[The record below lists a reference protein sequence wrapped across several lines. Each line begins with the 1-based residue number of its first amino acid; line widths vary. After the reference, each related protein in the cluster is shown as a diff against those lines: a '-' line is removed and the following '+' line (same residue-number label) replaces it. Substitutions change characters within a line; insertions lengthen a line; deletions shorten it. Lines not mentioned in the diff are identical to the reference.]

1 MTKEEKILNK
11 RRKKNIKL
19 YYLYKI
25 FSFDLLFYYAI
36 SFLYLNKYHGLSAA
50 EIIFADA
57 FYPIF
62 KILFQI
68 PLSIMTEKLGKRTS
82 IIIGNSSLAIYIIFI
97 LGCKSTTLL
106 IISNIFMALG
116 FVFKNLCESNLLY
129 DSLPP
134 SSNKQ
139 KLFSKIDGRS
149 SALYYIFDAFTCLI
163 SGFLYAINPNIPI
176 IMCLICT
183 VISFIICHFFTEVP
197 DDITNPDSL
206 HNKYENSISS
216 LKQYTRNLKNAF
228 KFIFSSK
235 RLRSLIYFNAIQY
248 STIYLLISY
257 RRSLL
262 EEIGINS
269 QNIGII
275 FALLGIASGIGA
287 ILSHKINKLLKNK
300 TLTYFGLYYSFSII
314 ISGLVVALNI
324 PYVSMLIIVV
334 SMLLVQ
340 FFIKGP
346 YYTLIKQYLGSFSTS
361 SMRIKILTANYII
374 EGIVASTLSFL
385 GSWLLTIT
393 NTANASIIIG
403 SSVFII
409 LIILLEYMNTRVG
422 LQPEEYKESEINFK
436 EVIWFKIKYNFD

>member
-11 RRKKNIKL
+11 KRKKNIKI
-19 YYLYKI
+19 YHLYKI

-36 SFLYLNKYHGLSAA
+36 SFLYLNSYHGLTAA
-50 EIIFADA
+50 QIIFADA

-68 PLSIMTEKLGKRTS
+68 PLSIMTEKFGKRTS
-82 IIIGNSSLAIYIIFI
+82 IIIGNSSIAIYIIFI

-129 DSLPP
+129 DSLP
-134 SSNKQ
+134 SVSNKQ
-139 KLFSKIDGRS
+139 KLFSKIEGKS
-149 SALYYIFDAFTCLI
+149 SALFYIFDAFTCLI
-163 SGFLYAINPNIPI
+163 SGFLYTINPNIPI
-176 IMCLICT
+176 IMCLICA
-183 VISFIICHFFTEVP
+183 VISFILCHFFTEMP
-197 DDITNPDSL
+197 NDITNPDYL

-228 KFIFSSK
+228 RFIFSSK

-262 EEIGINS
+262 EEIGVNS
-269 QNIGII
+269 QSVGII
-275 FALLGIASGIGA
+275 FALLGIASGIGS
-287 ILSHKINKLLKNK
+287 ILSHKINKLLRNK
-300 TLTYFGLYYSFSII
+300 TLTYFSLYYAFSII

-324 PYVSMLIIVV
+324 PYIPMLAIVII
-334 SMLLVQ
+334 MLLIQ
-340 FFIKGP
+340 FFIRGP
-346 YYTLIKQYLGSFSTS
+346 YFTLIKQYLGSFSNS
-361 SMRIKILTANYII
+361 QMRVKILTANYII
-374 EGIVASTLSFL
+374 EGIVASLLSFL
-385 GSWLLTIT
+385 GAGLLTIT

-403 SSVFII
+403 SSIFII
-409 LIILLEYMNTRVG
+409 FIILLEYMNLHVG
-422 LQPEEYKESEINFK
+422 LKPDEYKPSEINFK
-436 EVIWFKIKYNFD
+436 EVI

>member
-11 RRKKNIKL
+11 KRKKNIRL

-36 SFLYLNKYHGLSAA
+36 SFLYLSNYQGLTAA

-62 KILFQI
+62 KIIFQI
-68 PLSIMTEKLGKRTS
+68 PLSIMTEKFGKRTS
-82 IIIGNSSLAIYIIFI
+82 LIVGNLSISIYILFI
-97 LGCKSTTLL
+97 LGCKSTQLL

-134 SSNKQ
+134 ISTKQ
-139 KLFSKIDGRS
+139 KLFSKIEGRS
-149 SALYYIFDAFTCLI
+149 SALFYIFDAFTCLI
-163 SGFLYAINPNIPI
+163 SGFLYIINPNIPI
-176 IMCLICT
+176 ILCLLCS
-183 VISFIICHFFTEVP
+183 VISGIICHFFTDVP

-216 LKQYTRNLKNAF
+216 LKQYSRNLRNAF

-262 EEIGINS
+262 EEIGVNS
-269 QNIGII
+269 QSIGII
-275 FALLGIASGIGA
+275 FALLGLASGMGS

-300 TLTYFGLYYSFSII
+300 TLTYFGLYYAFSII
-314 ISGLVVALNI
+314 VSGLVVTLNI
-324 PYVSMLIIVV
+324 PYWLMLIIVIL
-334 SMLLVQ
+334 MLFVQ

-346 YYTLIKQYLGSFSTS
+346 YYTLIKQYLGSFSDS
-361 SMRIKILTANYII
+361 SMRVKILTANYII
-374 EGIVASTLSFL
+374 EGFVASILSFL
-385 GSWLLTIT
+385 GAGLLTIT
-393 NTANASIIIG
+393 NTANASIIVG
-403 SSVFII
+403 SSIFII
-409 LIILLEYMNTRVG
+409 LIILLEYMNSHVG
-422 LQPEEYKESEINFK
+422 LKAEEYKASEIHFK
-436 EVIWFKIKYNFD
+436 EVE

>member
-11 RRKKNIKL
+11 KRKKNIKL

-36 SFLYLNKYHGLSAA
+36 SFLYLNSYQGLSAA
-50 EIIFADA
+50 QIIFADA

-62 KILFQI
+62 KIIFQI
-68 PLSIMTEKLGKRTS
+68 PVSVLTEKFGKRTS
-82 IIIGNSSLAIYIIFI
+82 LIVGNSSLALYIIFI
-97 LGCKSTTLL
+97 LGCKSTILL

-116 FVFKNLCESNLLY
+116 FVFKNLSESNLLY
-129 DSLPP
+129 DSIP
-134 SSNKQ
+134 STSTKQ
-139 KLFSKIDGRS
+139 KLFSKIEGRS
-149 SALYYIFDAFTCLI
+149 SAIFYIFDAFTCLL
-163 SGFLYAINPNIPI
+163 SGFLYIINPNIPI
-176 IMCLICT
+176 IMCLLCA
-183 VISFIICHFFTEVP
+183 VISFIICHFFTNLP

-262 EEIGINS
+262 EDIGVNS
-269 QNIGII
+269 QSIGII
-275 FALLGIASGIGA
+275 FALLGIASGIGS

-300 TLTYFGLYYSFSII
+300 TLTYLGLYYAFSII
-314 ISGLVVALNI
+314 LSGLVVALNI
-324 PYVSMLIIVV
+324 PYALMLTIIVL
-334 SMLLVQ
+334 MLLIQ

-346 YYTLIKQYLGSFSTS
+346 YYTLIKQYLGSFSNS
-361 SMRIKILTANYII
+361 SMRVKILTANYII
-374 EGIVASTLSFL
+374 EGIVASSLSFL
-385 GSWLLTIT
+385 GAGLLTIT
-393 NTANASIIIG
+393 NTANASIIVG

-409 LIILLEYMNTRVG
+409 LILLLEYMNSRVG
-422 LQPEEYKESEINFK
+422 LKPDEYKESEINFK
-436 EVIWFKIKYNFD
+436 EVV